1 MTPLEEC
8 GLQRIEWAL
17 DDECFGGE
25 LLASP
30 ADFRGRGIVVDV
42 TECDTPFDL
51 SEHRVYLVWRH
62 RLTRRRGCVEMFK
75 PDDEL
80 NRRAVYWP
88 KAMSRS
94 EGTVECQVMISFADG
109 GIVTSRTFLARVQED
124 LSANVDAGD
133 GFTLFAEA
141 IMRYQ
146 DRAGELLTLADDL
159 RKEAAVGGF
168 AGPPGEPGIDG
179 RQGPQGEP
187 GPRGE
192 AGFSPLVKVATDDE
206 GSTTISVTDADGTTS
221 ATLLRGLPGEKGDRG
236 EPGEVGPEG
245 PIGEKGDRG
254 EKGNPGKDGRSPL
267 LYRSYG
273 SAMKFDDTGYATVS
287 MTAKDDLQVGDW
299 FLDRNRSLAEITNV
313 KKKDSLIEVEAA
325 FLAVFRGL
333 AFGVCKGLDLPVGK
347 TTSGYYPVTGHF
359 VREGDYV
366 FSLDTGCIA
375 QVTAQGL
382 SQSYTEMTAQL
393 KVVAR
398 LVTGTT
404 SDFATKDYVDKKLA
418 LQSSSK

>member
-8 GLQRIEWAL
+8 GLQRLEWAL

-30 ADFRGRGIVVDV
+30 ADFRGRGVVVDV
-42 TECDTPFDL
+42 TERDAPFDL
-51 SEHRVYLVWRH
+51 SAHRVYLVWRH
-62 RLTRRRGCVEMFK
+62 RLTRRRGCVEMFM
-75 PDDEL
+75 PDDVL

-88 KAMSRS
+88 RAMSRA

-146 DRAGELLTLADDL
+146 DKAGELLTLADDL

-168 AGPPGEPGIDG
+168 AGPPGEPGVDG
-179 RQGPQGEP
+179 KPGPQGERGPQGEP
-187 GPRGE
+187 G
-192 AGFSPLVKVATDDE
+192 FSPQVRIVRSGDT
-206 GSTTISVTDADGTTS
+206 STLTVTDAEGTTT
-221 ATLLRGLPGEKGDRG
+221 ATLLRGQRGEKGDRG

-254 EKGNPGKDGRSPL
+254 EKGNPGTDGRSPL
-267 LYRSYG
+267 LFRDYG
-273 SAMKFDDTGYATVS
+273 SAMKFDDTGYATFS
-287 MTAKDDLQVGDW
+287 MSSKNDVQVGDW
-299 FLDRNRSLAEITNV
+299 FLDRDRSLAEITDV

-333 AFGVCKGLDLPVGK
+333 SFGICTGLDLPIGK

-359 VREGDYV
+359 IREGDYV

-375 QVTAQGL
+375 VVTAQGL
-382 SQSYTEMTAQL
+382 SQTYTDMTAKL

-398 LVTGTT
+398 VVTGTT
-404 SDFATKDYVDKKLA
+404 SDYATKDYVDKKIA
-418 LQSSSK
+418 LLIK

>member
-42 TECDTPFDL
+42 TECDAPFDL
-51 SEHRVYLVWRH
+51 SAHRVYLVWRH

-75 PDDEL
+75 PDDEA

-88 KAMSRS
+88 KAMSRA

-168 AGPPGEPGIDG
+168 AGPPGEPGVDG
-179 RQGPQGEP
+179 KPGPQGEP
-187 GPRGE
+187 GPEGP
-192 AGFSPLVKVATDDE
+192 AGFTPKVKITTSDD
-206 GSTTISVTDADGTTS
+206 GSSTISVTDVDGTTT

-245 PIGEKGDRG
+245 PIGEKGERG
-254 EKGNPGKDGRSPL
+254 EKGNPGKDGLSPSVFQLNEKLDLEYDESGWITYTTTKDTYKEGDLIIDANRYLAVVDMVTEHDRGRRTLSLDL
-267 LYRSYG
+267 LG
-273 SAMKFDDTGYATVS
+273 
-287 MTAKDDLQVGDW
+287 
-299 FLDRNRSLAEITNV
+299 
-313 KKKDSLIEVEAA
+313 
-325 FLAVFRGL
+325 VFRGL
-333 AFGVCKGLDLPVGK
+333 SFAICKGLDLDVGK
-347 TTSGYYPVTGHF
+347 ATVGYYPVTGLF

-366 FSLDTGCIA
+366 FSLDTGCVAEVIERGP
-375 QVTAQGL
+375 QTTVWKQTARLQ
-382 SQSYTEMTAQL
+382 
-393 KVVAR
+393 VVAR
-398 LVTGTT
+398 VMLGDVGKY
-404 SDFATKDYVDKKLA
+404 ATKEYVDKKIAA
-418 LQSSSK
+418 LKS